1 MPYKLPVG
9 YDKRPA
15 AWVSGRTAGAQ
26 TLRKPP
32 TADLPPTADMP
43 TAAVTG
49 RLVSSL
55 PGAGGG
61 GYGACSLTW

>member
-9 YDKRPA
+9 YDKCPA
-15 AWVSGRTAGAQ
+15 AWVSGRSVGSH
-26 TLRKPP
+26 TLRK
-32 TADLPPTADMP
+32 PPTADMP

-61 GYGACSLTW
+61 GYVACSPTR